1 MYYDFR
7 LKQIL
12 VSKLTQIFKKRKHE
26 DRKDFREQILECSDE
41 ALIKILMQRTYY
53 IPEAA
58 QLAIDEA
65 IKRGIINSR
74 QDLLQEKYRVKEL
87 NFTWFPQP
95 INSKNR
101 NLIRKSVGR
110 SLVICGIF
118 PLVYG
123 FLKLNGGNQMEGG
136 LILGFGLL
144 WIFLSSQLLRTF
156 QKQFV
161 FVLLAANIV
170 WAVFVF
176 VRLLSFNRSPFMDFF
191 VAVVLFVLVSYGLI
205 YLYKIGKTT
214 KDVKS

>member
-1 MYYDFR
+1 M
-7 LKQIL
+7 
-12 VSKLTQIFKKRKHE
+12 SKLTQIFKKRNSE
-26 DRKDFREQILECSDE
+26 DRKDFRDQILECNDE
-41 ALIKILMQRTYY
+41 ALIKILTQRTYY

-65 IKRGIINSR
+65 IRRGIISSE
-74 QDLLQEKYRVKEL
+74 QDLLQDKYRVQEL

-95 INSKNR
+95 INNSNR
-101 NLIRKSVGR
+101 TRIRKSVGR

-118 PLVYG
+118 PVVYG
-123 FLKLNGGNQMEGG
+123 FIKLNAGNQIEGK

-191 VAVVLFVLVSYGLI
+191 VAVVLFVLVLYGLI

-214 KDVKS
+214 KDVKI